1 MIAEGVLTK
10 RWRALRVPV
19 ALACAAI
26 VVTALAGCGGS
37 GSSRSI
43 TLYSGQHPQT
53 TSLLAADFQ
62 RRTGIKT
69 LVRAGDEAELANQ
82 IIQEGSHSAAD
93 VFYTENSP
101 ALTALAERGLL
112 APVKAATLAIPP
124 AADNSPVGDWVAVS
138 ARASVMVY
146 NTNEISASQ
155 LPAHLL
161 DFGSAAWKGKIGYAP
176 GETDFQPLITAI
188 VKLKGEAA
196 AVTWLKGLQK
206 NGKTYDDNES
216 LVAAVNRGDVAVGLI
231 DHYYWYRLRDE
242 LGASHMHSKLAYFAA
257 GDPGDLV
264 DVSGAA
270 VVKSSKHAALAQQF
284 LAYLVSK
291 PAQTIIATSH
301 SYEYPLRPGVSDPRL
316 GRTLASLHAAPVSVA
331 DLGDGAASLKLLE
344 KLGLL

>member
-1 MIAEGVLTK
+1 MKVEAVLTSGL
-10 RWRALRVPV
+10 RTARAL
-19 ALACAAI
+19 AAI
-26 VVTALAGCGGS
+26 ACTGLVAAVLTGCGGS
-37 GSSRSI
+37 ANGKTI
-43 TLYSGQHPQT
+43 TIYSGQHQQT
-53 TSLLAADFQ
+53 TALLVADFE
-62 RRTGIKT
+62 RRTGIKA
-69 LVRAGDEAELANQ
+69 LVRPGDEAELANQ
-82 IIQEGSHSAAD
+82 IIQEGKHSVAD
-93 VFYTENSP
+93 IFYTENSP

-112 APVKAATLAIPP
+112 ARVDSSTLAVPP
-124 AADNSPVGDWVAVS
+124 SADNSPAGDWVAVS

-161 DFGSAAWKGKIGYAP
+161 DFESPFWKGKIGYAP
-176 GETDFQPLITAI
+176 GETDFQPLVTAI

-196 AVTWLKGLQK
+196 AVDWLKALKQ

-242 LGASHMHSKLAYFAA
+242 LGVSHMHSELAYFAA

-270 VVKSSKHAALAQQF
+270 ALKASHHPELAQRF
-284 LAYLVSK
+284 LAYLVSE
-291 PAQTIIATSH
+291 PAQKIIATSH
-301 SYEYPLRPGVSDPRL
+301 SYEYPLRAGVDDQRL
-316 GRTLASLHAAPVSVA
+316 QRSLASLHAAPVSVA
-331 DLGDGAASLKLLE
+331 DLGDGAKSLQLLE

>member
-1 MIAEGVLTK
+1 MDVEAVLTND
-10 RWRALRVPV
+10 RGAARAVL
-19 ALACAAI
+19 
-26 VVTALAGCGGS
+26 VVVLAGLLVAAVSGCGK
-37 GSSRSI
+37 SSNRTI
-43 TLYSGQHPQT
+43 TIYSGQHPQT
-53 TSLLAADFQ
+53 TALLVADFE
-62 RRTGIKT
+62 RRTGIKA
-69 LVRAGDEAELANQ
+69 LVRSGDEGELANQ
-82 IIQEGSHSAAD
+82 IIQEGKHSVAD
-93 VFYTENSP
+93 VFCTENSP

-112 APVKAATLAIPP
+112 APVDSSTLAIPP
-124 AADNSPVGDWVAVS
+124 KADSSPVGDWVAVS
-138 ARASVMVY
+138 ARASVLVY

-161 DFGSAAWKGKIGYAP
+161 DFELPAWKGKLGYAP
-176 GETDFQPLITAI
+176 GETDFQPLVTSI

-196 AVTWLKGLQK
+196 AVRWLDALR
-206 NGKTYDDNES
+206 NDGKTYDDNES

-242 LGASHMHSKLAYFAA
+242 LGASHMHSALAYFAA

-270 VVKSSKHAALAQQF
+270 ALKASHNPALAQRF

-301 SYEYPLRPGVSDPRL
+301 SYEYPLRPGVADPRL
-316 GRTLASLHAAPVSVA
+316 ERTLASLDAAHVSVA
-331 DLGDGAASLKLLE
+331 DLGDGAKSLQLLE